1 MVVNDMTASG
11 SVNQDSLKRML
22 QEIEHLPP
30 DAKEEYYRLVISQI
44 VRANPGGLTV
54 SDVCAFT
61 NFDRKTVGQ
70 HLDFLVAVRE
80 AYREVIPPRTA
91 KFYPNGKLVHGFGE
105 TSTRLGN
112 AVFTFRRLVN
122 QFGEFVYVQEK
133 KRDARNLLTVAGGI
147 LVPADGIDDFVA
159 HLRRVAKPGD

>member
-1 MVVNDMTASG
+1 MAEQNLAE
-11 SVNQDSLKRML
+11 QDPLKRML

-30 DAKEEYYRLVISQI
+30 DAKEEYYRLVVSQI

-54 SDVCAFT
+54 SDICAFT
-61 NFDRKTVGQ
+61 NFDRKTIGQ

-80 AYREVIPPRTA
+80 AYKEVIPPRTA
-91 KFYPNGKLVHGFGE
+91 KYYPNGKLVHGFGE
-105 TSTRLGN
+105 TSARIGN

-122 QFGEFVYVQEK
+122 QFGDFVYVQEK

-147 LVPADGIDDFVA
+147 LVSADGIDNFIA
-159 HLRRVAKPGD
+159 HLKRAASQGE